1 MKKIN
6 DNKNK
11 EEILKE
17 IAEVQNEL
25 FELKKIK
32 KYLKESDKRYNS
44 EMVIRTIHCRLLG
57 HELFDKRVKT
67 KVNSKILIQIID
79 ELINKKMEYL
89 DKVINYEKVSE
100 ENEEE

>member
-17 IAEVQNEL
+17 IAEVQN
-25 FELKKIK
+25 
-32 KYLKESDKRYNS
+32 
-44 EMVIRTIHCRLLG
+44 
-57 HELFDKRVKT
+57 ELFDKRVKT